1 MVSALTIAFDTTI
14 VGALALPWVYL
25 IIHLFFFEEENK
37 CVILFRWIRKQQL
50 TVPAGVLLFAL
61 TYSLGSVVERV
72 SQDFFNDD
80 DLYFRVGCRMFRF
93 GDTEDRILTSVYC
106 ERAWGDQDLLLAGTG
121 NPSLIK
127 KIQNFDCQRTRTC
140 PPGQGETKEKAK
152 GALSECERRK
162 EGRLRAYRDMCRPD
176 DNPDGLVTGQTGS
189 AKNRPVNFCVQ
200 TRNWYVGVDDEWD
213 DDEFNATAADLFGLQ
228 EAAILLKGE
237 DFTQRLRQLHDQIIV
252 LRGAAFNAIVGFSL
266 CLFIC
271 AVYAAREKPQS
282 WLRWALAAIPFLFLI
297 VAGSAFLH
305 HLRDCYTAAPPYM
318 EFSLALIGLAGVVL
332 LKKNAAAKR
341 VPAKNEPVLGKW
353 AGLTALSAVLA
364 VASVLGW
371 WATEVMYAQEVI
383 YHYDSQWPTSA
394 PVTTTTTSSTP
405 ATPATTN
412 RP

>member
-1 MVSALTIAFDTTI
+1 MSALTIAFDTTI

-37 CVILFRWIRKQQL
+37 CLVLFRLIRRQQL

-106 ERAWGDQDLLLAGTG
+106 ERAWGDQDLVMAGTG
-121 NPSLIK
+121 SPSLIK
-127 KIQNFDCQRTRTC
+127 KIQAFDCQRTRTC
-140 PPGQGETKEKAK
+140 PVSPEERKEKSK
-152 GALSECERRK
+152 GELSECEKRK

-176 DNPDGLVTGQTGS
+176 DNPDGLVTDQTTS
-189 AKNRPVNFCVQ
+189 IKKRPVNFCVQ

-213 DDEFNATAADLFGLQ
+213 DDEFNGTAADLFGLQ
-228 EAAILLKGE
+228 EAAMLLKGQ

-282 WLRWALAAIPFLFLI
+282 WLRWVLAAIPFLFLI
-297 VAGSAFLH
+297 IAGSALLH
-305 HLRDCYTAAPPYM
+305 HLRDCYTAEPPYM
-318 EFSLALIGLAGVVL
+318 EFSIALIGLAGVVL
-332 LKKNAAAKR
+332 LKRNAAAKKDGG
-341 VPAKNEPVLGKW
+341 KNQPLLGKW
-353 AGLTALSAVLA
+353 AGLTGLSAVLA

-383 YHYDSQWPTSA
+383 YHYDSQWPTTA
-394 PVTTTTTSSTP
+394 PVTAAPATGNSSTT
-405 ATPATTN
+405 ATPAK
-412 RP
+412 